1 MLLHALRFKKTT
13 LLDPENNTENKTYR
27 TQDLKFS
34 RETYATTNIR
44 LWRSRTTSE
53 PIIPPTLTTFPPF
66 P

>member
-13 LLDPENNTENKTYR
+13 LSDPENNTENKTYR

-44 LWRSRTTSE
+44 L
-53 PIIPPTLTTFPPF
+53 
-66 P
+66 